1 MSVSSP
7 FLHLLLP
14 FCSFFSLL
22 IIFPFSLLGETR
34 VGSFPPPWGRVRERA
49 LGASGRGLLIYFFL
63 LSFISLSYSFLVMR
77 MNEPC
82 WGAVTPSMSTGSWK
96 LRRWLSALQMR

>member
-14 FCSFFSLL
+14 FCSFFSIL
-22 IIFPFSLLGETR
+22 IIFPSPFWGNKG
-34 VGSFPPPWGRVRERA
+34 GSFPPPWGRVRERA
-49 LGASGRGLLIYFFL
+49 FGASGRGPLGYFFL

-77 MNEPC
+77 INEPC
-82 WGAVTPSMSTGSWK
+82 
-96 LRRWLSALQMR
+96 